1 MKTLKHWS
9 LHQQLEH
16 HVELTVDGQHT
27 LCLYVLE
34 ENLFRVLLKRQG
46 QLALDRTW
54 SIAPQQD
61 VPWEGRARDDL
72 SGFSLPAWQMTK
84 EDDALTIATRQLR
97 VTVHQPL
104 WLEWSYRDDAG
115 EWQTLAS
122 DRPTSAYLA
131 NAHGDGVAHYLSR
144 RKDERFYGLGEKP
157 ATCSVTANAMKCVT
171 SMPWATTPSAPT
183 RCINIFRLPSP
194 SAAISATACSMTT

>member
-72 SGFSLPAWQMTK
+72 SGFSLPAWQLTR
-84 EDDALTIATRQLR
+84 EGDTLTIATRQLR

-104 WLEWSYRDDAG
+104 
-115 EWQTLAS
+115 
-122 DRPTSAYLA
+122 RPA
-131 NAHGDGVAHYLSR
+131 NGS
-144 RKDERFYGLGEKP
+144 
-157 ATCSVTANAMKCVT
+157 
-171 SMPWATTPSAPT
+171 
-183 RCINIFRLPSP
+183 RLPMTVRPAPIWRMPTETASP
-194 SAAISATACSMTT
+194 II

>member
-72 SGFSLPAWQMTK
+72 SGFSLPAWQLTR
-84 EDDALTIATRQLR
+84 EGDTLTIATRRCGWSGAIATRPANGSRLPM
-97 VTVHQPL
+97 TV
-104 WLEWSYRDDAG
+104 
-115 EWQTLAS
+115 
-122 DRPTSAYLA
+122 RP
-131 NAHGDGVAHYLSR
+131 
-144 RKDERFYGLGEKP
+144 
-157 ATCSVTANAMKCVT
+157 
-171 SMPWATTPSAPT
+171 APT
-183 RCINIFRLPSP
+183 WRMPT
-194 SAAISATACSMTT
+194 ATASPII

>member
-46 QLALDRTW
+46 QLALDRTR

-72 SGFSLPAWQMTK
+72 SGLCLPAWQ
-84 EDDALTIATRQLR
+84 LTREGAYTDYRPPASCASPFTSRCGWSGAIATR
-97 VTVHQPL
+97 P
-104 WLEWSYRDDAG
+104 
-115 EWQTLAS
+115 
-122 DRPTSAYLA
+122 A
-131 NAHGDGVAHYLSR
+131 NGS
-144 RKDERFYGLGEKP
+144 
-157 ATCSVTANAMKCVT
+157 
-171 SMPWATTPSAPT
+171 
-183 RCINIFRLPSP
+183 RLPMTVRP
-194 SAAISATACSMTT
+194 APIWRMPTATASPII

>member
-54 SIAPQQD
+54 SIA
-61 VPWEGRARDDL
+61 
-72 SGFSLPAWQMTK
+72 
-84 EDDALTIATRQLR
+84 
-97 VTVHQPL
+97 
-104 WLEWSYRDDAG
+104 
-115 EWQTLAS
+115 
-122 DRPTSAYLA
+122 
-131 NAHGDGVAHYLSR
+131 
-144 RKDERFYGLGEKP
+144 
-157 ATCSVTANAMKCVT
+157 
-171 SMPWATTPSAPT
+171 
-183 RCINIFRLPSP
+183 
-194 SAAISATACSMTT
+194 